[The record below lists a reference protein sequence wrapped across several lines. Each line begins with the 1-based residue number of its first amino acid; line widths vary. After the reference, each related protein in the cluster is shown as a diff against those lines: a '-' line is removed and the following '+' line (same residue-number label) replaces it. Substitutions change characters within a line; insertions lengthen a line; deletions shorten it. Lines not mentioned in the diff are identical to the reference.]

1 MRSKSATFE
10 RGPRRRQATNALDTT
25 IRRNGRVKPA
35 QPRRTSVRR
44 TRPVTNVPHPRFGW
58 YAGVTLMAIIEI
70 IEWPLAIVMMVGH
83 EIAHRAHSRALRDF
97 AEGVESGA

>member
-1 MRSKSATFE
+1 MRSKRATFE
-10 RGPRRRQATNALDTT
+10 RRPRRRKAANALDTT

-58 YAGVTLMAIIEI
+58 YAGLAVMAIIEI
-70 IEWPLAIVMMVGH
+70 IEWPMAIVMMAGH
-83 EIAHRAHSRALRDF
+83 EIAHRTHSQALRDF
-97 AEGVESGA
+97 AEGVEAGA